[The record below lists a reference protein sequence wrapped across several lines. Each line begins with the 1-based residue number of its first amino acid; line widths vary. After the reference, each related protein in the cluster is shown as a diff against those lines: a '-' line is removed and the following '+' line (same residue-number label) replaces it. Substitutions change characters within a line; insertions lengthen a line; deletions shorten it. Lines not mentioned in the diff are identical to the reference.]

1 MKNLFYAV
9 CSLVCLALFV
19 ACTEEAPSLI
29 GQWKSEPVMN
39 NDSSSNSS
47 MVIDI
52 NLAQD
57 STMTFA
63 TKAVLD
69 SKEKEISIHMPF
81 TAGFKGTWTDD
92 GDEMTWNVIDSTQYC
107 KFEKDSIQLSFGNPT
122 MEVFADKIIK
132 SFIEIFEKEGTKQFL
147 GGFEK
152 AEPMDYILEGDLLKI
167 VSDNDTIL
175 FHRQVV
181 KK

>member
-1 MKNLFYAV
+1 MKKLFFAV
-9 CSLVCLALFV
+9 CSLACLALFV
-19 ACTEEAPSLI
+19 ACTAETPSLV
-29 GQWKSEPVMN
+29 GQWKSDPVLN
-39 NDSSSNSS
+39 KDSSAETS

-63 TKAVLD
+63 AKALMD

-81 TAGFKGTWTDD
+81 TVGFKGTWTDD
-92 GDEMTWNVIDSTQYC
+92 GDEMTWNVTDSTQYC
-107 KFEKDSIQLSFGNPT
+107 KFEKDSIKLSFGDPT
-122 MEVFADKIIK
+122 MEAFADKILK
-132 SFIEIFEKEGTKQFL
+132 SFIEVFEKEGTKQYL

-175 FHRQVV
+175 FHRQAV
-181 KK
+181 K